1 MVQEVK
7 WIDQATGSV
16 STESKFGRHSI
27 ERVHL
32 TGPIL
37 CLLAEAFAHLGKLAC
52 ALEVLKVHCFTSH
65 R

>member
-1 MVQEVK
+1 M
-7 WIDQATGSV
+7 DYATGSV
-16 STESKFGRHSI
+16 STESKFGTHSI

-52 ALEVLKVHCFTSH
+52 ALEVLQVHCLASH